1 MSKYTIINMHDTVAI
16 RRNPP
21 TCYSSID
28 REPVFIDDKE
38 DNDSES
44 VRDYCQVVVFF
55 VSIVLVSIAL
65 RELGTMIF

>member
-21 TCYSSID
+21 TCYSSIE
-28 REPVFIDDKE
+28 REPVFI

-55 VSIVLVSIAL
+55 VSIVLVSITL

>member
-21 TCYSSID
+21 TCYSSIE
-28 REPVFIDDKE
+28 REPVFI

-65 RELGTMIF
+65 HGIVMTIL